1 MKKMIYCLLILIFIA
16 CVVYAVFKNT
26 KNVEVETDV
35 NEYTPQEEISNAQNR
50 MTLLTLYFVDSASG
64 KLIPEVRQID
74 VKEII
79 DNPYEKIMNLLIA
92 GSQNESIGKSVPEGT
107 KLNGIKLEKENL
119 VIDVSKEFTT
129 KYEAGSEEQKNMIFS
144 VVNTFLE
151 FKEVSS
157 VTFLI
162 DGEACE
168 ELKEP
173 FTKLRES

>member
-1 MKKMIYCLLILIFIA
+1 MKKMIYCLIILIFI
-16 CVVYAVFKNT
+16 VVIVYAVFKNT

-35 NEYTPQEEISNAQNR
+35 SNYTPQEEISNAQNR
-50 MTLLTLYFVDSASG
+50 TTLLTLYFTDSSNG

-79 DNPYEKIMNLLIA
+79 DNPYEKIMNFLID
-92 GSQNESIGKSVPEGT
+92 GSQNEAIGKSVPEGT
-107 KLNGIKLEKENL
+107 KVNSIKLEKENL
-119 VIDVSKEFTT
+119 IIDVSKEFTS
-129 KYEAGSEEQKNMIFS
+129 KYESGSVEQKNMIYS

-151 FKEVSS
+151 LREVSS

-162 DGEACE
+162 DGEMCE
-168 ELKEP
+168 DLKEP

>member
-1 MKKMIYCLLILIFIA
+1 MKKMIYCLLILIFIVV
-16 CVVYAVFKNT
+16 VVYAVFKNT

-50 MTLLTLYFVDSASG
+50 TTLLTLYFIDSTSG
-64 KLIPEVRQID
+64 KLVPEVRQID

-79 DNPYEKIMNLLIA
+79 DNPYEKIMNLLIT
-92 GSQNESIGKSVPEGT
+92 GSQNEAIGKSVPEGT
-107 KLNGIKLEKENL
+107 KLNSIRLEKENL
-119 VIDVSKEFTT
+119 VIDVSKEFVS
-129 KYEAGSEEQKNMIFS
+129 KYESGSEEQKNMIYS

-151 FKEVSS
+151 LKEVSS
-157 VTFLI
+157 VTFFI
-162 DGEACE
+162 DGEACQ